1 MILINN
7 ILAITNGEPFQCNHL
22 SGQYANG
29 TVYHLQKL
37 EYGTRLV
44 IETKELIPYN
54 TNDVILQAI
63 DEGKLD
69 IFPLTNHGG
78 SNAVVGLLKDINNK
92 IEAARS
98 AQAFYDKLAKLS
110 AKYPQIPAELRE
122 ELRNHDWYFEFSD
135 DIKVYRA
142 GKQHKDHLLAKL
154 KEINAEGY
162 YHEYLTS

>member
-22 SGQYANG
+22 SGQYVDG
-29 TVYHLQKL
+29 TVYHLQKM

-44 IETKELIPYN
+44 IETKKLVENNSDDDIM
-54 TNDVILQAI
+54 QAI

-69 IFPLTNHGG
+69 IFPLTTYQGR
-78 SNAVVGLLKDINNK
+78 NAVVGLLKDVNRR
-92 IEAARS
+92 IEDAR
-98 AQAFYDKLAKLS
+98 ATQAFYEKLNKLS
-110 AKYPQIPAELRE
+110 AKYPQIPEELRQ